1 MSNIVY
7 FKSNA
12 SLSTEKNLS
21 DLIVLSRDKVTLWS
35 DRDGFDWEA
44 AVWPTH
50 FNSIRFINIRARG
63 LHQSKI
69 PEEQHLMTSPFIYF
83 AKSYI
88 RYTQNI
94 RKTKT
99 FRRAFAA
106 LQLLEAA
113 LIEINGNA
121 DVTQISGKHLDRA
134 VELMIFEEFK
144 DRQGIGNALQN
155 IAKNL
160 ATWNISTSNLKHWK
174 HPFLGKDSNASVLKN
189 SPDAAIK
196 KLPSDDT
203 LLAIAEIFSN
213 GYTSVQDDEDIFI
226 TCVTCLLLCAP
237 MRINEMLFLRTNP
250 LKEETDSNGKSQ
262 LYISYWVPKNGRYV
276 NKEIPEVMAP
286 LAKEAVRRLQKIT
299 ESSRLLTRHI
309 ETKPDIFYRHSQCP
323 NVSDDQILTQE
334 ELTQAL
340 GFASTKNVES
350 FIYRCTGKY
359 KCKGWTL
366 NSIWALIKNENKKLN
381 PFFPYQVDPTDS
393 SSGSPLRMSESL
405 MCFRYQQLSTRNQT
419 NSVLLAPMNYD
430 YYAKRLES
438 RDMERGNKIVNMSIL
453 LKHGY
458 EGLELRSHQ
467 LRHFL
472 NTVADEAGVGIEAIT
487 RWSTRASQAQS
498 RVYMHGDP
506 DRKAQK
512 IAAQTGMTPS
522 QKTSMPITQD
532 EYRIMDFGP
541 IITTRYGVCTH
552 DYTLTPC
559 NKHADCLNC
568 SELLICKGHRRSLE
582 AITEER
588 NHIKENLDAAQAAID
603 AGRRVASRW
612 QQVHL
617 QTLER
622 LNKLIEIMTDEN
634 IADGSPIKIQGTDF
648 SHQMRILNNTETKS
662 LEKNVDVIDFGY
674 SDDLAACLRLLSEEN

>member
-237 MRINEMLFLRTNP
+237 MRINEMLFFRTNP

-299 ESSRLLTRHI
+299 ESSRLLARHI

-458 EGLELRSHQ
+458 EGLELRSHGNPPI
-467 LRHFL
+467 F
-472 NTVADEAGVGIEAIT
+472 
-487 RWSTRASQAQS
+487 WST
-498 RVYMHGDP
+498 
-506 DRKAQK
+506 QK
-512 IAAQTGMTPS
+512 
-522 QKTSMPITQD
+522 
-532 EYRIMDFGP
+532 
-541 IITTRYGVCTH
+541 
-552 DYTLTPC
+552 
-559 NKHADCLNC
+559 
-568 SELLICKGHRRSLE
+568 
-582 AITEER
+582 
-588 NHIKENLDAAQAAID
+588 
-603 AGRRVASRW
+603 
-612 QQVHL
+612 
-617 QTLER
+617 
-622 LNKLIEIMTDEN
+622 
-634 IADGSPIKIQGTDF
+634 
-648 SHQMRILNNTETKS
+648 
-662 LEKNVDVIDFGY
+662 
-674 SDDLAACLRLLSEEN
+674 